1 MLMSDMV
8 VHGQNDYSV
17 HYKGTFALGLEF
29 FDVSFYN
36 SKYGVNEKYNL
47 QGLVKIVRECQNSYR
62 ITYKNGTVLLFWDDR
77 GWEMI
82 FNPEK
87 MADGMYAKAESNST
101 HLEVYFTHS
110 AAFGFLVEEQ
120 LGVMYNNFA

>member
-1 MLMSDMV
+1 MSDMV
-8 VHGQNDYSV
+8 VHGQDDYSV

-36 SKYGVNEKYNL
+36 LKYGVNEKYSL
-47 QGLVKIVRECQNSYR
+47 QGLVSVYHDDDDGYLL
-62 ITYKNGTVLLFWDDR
+62 TYVNGSVLIFCDDR

-87 MADGMYAKAESNST
+87 VADGMYVKSMHPEST

-110 AAFGFLVEEQ
+110 AAFGILLQEQ

>member
-8 VHGQNDYSV
+8 VHGQDDYSV

-36 SKYGVNEKYNL
+36 SKYGVNEKYSL
-47 QGLVKIVRECQNSYR
+47 QGLVSVYHDDDGYLL
-62 ITYKNGTVLLFWDDR
+62 TYVNGSVLIFCDDHSW
-77 GWEMI
+77 GMI

-87 MADGMYAKAESNST
+87 NTDGMYTNGTYPNST
-101 HLEVYFTHS
+101 HLDVYFTHS
-110 AAFGFLVEEQ
+110 AAFGLLVEEQ